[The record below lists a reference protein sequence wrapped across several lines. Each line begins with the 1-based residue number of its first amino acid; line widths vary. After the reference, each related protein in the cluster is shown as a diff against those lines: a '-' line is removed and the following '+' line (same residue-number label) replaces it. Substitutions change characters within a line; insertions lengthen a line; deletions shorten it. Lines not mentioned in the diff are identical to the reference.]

1 MSSPGTIAFDN
12 GVKNDRWVLL
22 VKASKD
28 ELDNVRR
35 YYLTYNNDGTKS
47 ERRTGK
53 ADIIEAPPGT
63 NDPTLYTLII
73 TIPFKPVQFNSS
85 SYGGNTRKKNTRKST
100 RKSTRKT
107 RKNKNT

>member
-1 MSSPGTIAFDN
+1 M
-12 GVKNDRWVLL
+12 KNDRWVLL

-73 TIPFKPVQFNSS
+73 TIPFKPFEFNSS
-85 SYGGNTRKKNTRKST
+85 RYGGNTRKKYK
-100 RKSTRKT
+100 KKYK
-107 RKNKNT
+107 KNKKK